1 MDLIRETS
9 HYVTQLETNTL
20 EIQSERQLIF
30 ANIWLNFV
38 RKKRSFTTVWKNSTT
53 LPMWLLPGIHFL
65 RHICSLHFTSSI
77 NDELF
82 SKFYENMQ
90 RTIDYLQNPTNKYE
104 QKSMNSNQRP
114 KKSSSSS
121 TTKHGY
127 EIQKKRNFQLTR
139 IQQIDLMD
147 KKIDRQRIKNGLI
160 GKIKEFG
167 EHSNKMPTISKRMEQ
182 DLAFLK
188 IRNFHKLNLL
198 SRGQYA
204 TSKHQIS
211 INPKFISFT

>member
-9 HYVTQLETNTL
+9 HYATQFEMNTL

-65 RHICSLHFTSSI
+65 RHICSLNFTNSI
-77 NDELF
+77 NDDLF

-90 RTIDYLQNPTNKYE
+90 RTIDYLHSPTNKYE

-114 KKSSSSS
+114 KKSLSSSS

-139 IQQIDLMD
+139 IQQLDLMD

-204 TSKHQIS
+204 TSKHH
-211 INPKFISFT
+211 SF